1 MAKTDYR
8 KKDKKVDLALLGE
21 ELGGRVPPQAIDIEE
36 AVLGALLLEPDVVV
50 DVLDQLYAE
59 CFYKD
64 AHRKIYDAIA
74 TLSKR
79 KDPVDIFTVSDELR
93 KSGDLDDIGGTA
105 YLSQLTLKIGAASHI
120 DYHTKI
126 LLQKYIQREL
136 ISISYKI
143 QKSAFDDSMTV
154 DDLVDT
160 AEKEVFELAERNM
173 RRETSPIKDIV
184 LQAITEIETSQQRE
198 DGLSGIPSGF
208 TGIDKITFGWQKSD
222 LIIIAARPS
231 VGKTAFVLTMARN
244 MAIDHDIP
252 VAFFSLEMPAIQLVK
267 RVMIGETGLPAEIGR
282 AHV

>member
-244 MAIDHDIP
+244 MAIDHVPLHYLTI
-252 VAFFSLEMPAIQLVK
+252 LYIQVNF
-267 RVMIGETGLPAEIGR
+267 ISGGCS
-282 AHV
+282 

>member
-1 MAKTDYR
+1 MAKTDYK

-36 AVLGALLLEPDVVV
+36 AVLGAILLEPDVVV
-50 DVLDQLYAE
+50 DVLDQLSAE

-79 KDPVDIFTVSDELR
+79 NDPVDILTVSDELR
-93 KSGDLDDIGGTA
+93 KRGDLDDIGGTA
-105 YLSQLTLKIGAASHI
+105 YLSQLTLKIGAAAHI

-173 RRETSPIKDIV
+173 RRETSPIKDIIQESV
-184 LQAITEIETSQQRE
+184 DCKGRNFFAKNFIQLIHNISLALIMSDIHHHKAFRTEIMVIRE
-198 DGLSGIPSGF
+198 ISGDKKLNLCFHGLRY
-208 TGIDKITFGWQKSD
+208 K
-222 LIIIAARPS
+222 
-231 VGKTAFVLTMARN
+231 
-244 MAIDHDIP
+244 
-252 VAFFSLEMPAIQLVK
+252 
-267 RVMIGETGLPAEIGR
+267 
-282 AHV
+282 